1 MVFCLSNIGDLM
13 WLADCLW
20 LPHSLIE
27 LFLTGKYDIQ
37 EHTYLSVLKY
47 LSLFNMSE
55 VQKTVLFIPFL
66 IHLLDPGHF

>member
-1 MVFCLSNIGDLM
+1 MAFCLSNIGDLM

-47 LSLFNMSE
+47 LSLFHRIE
-55 VQKTVLFIPFL
+55 AQKSVLFILFL
-66 IHLLDPGHF
+66 IPLLNSGPF